1 VFERFTDNARLVVVV
16 AQDEARML
24 KHNYIGTEH
33 ILLGLLGVEC
43 GTAARVLESL
53 DVTLAEVRAEVAR
66 IVGQG
71 DEVTNGQIPFT
82 PRARKVLEL
91 SLREAVSRG
100 DNYIGTE
107 HLLLATAAENEGVAA
122 RVLLDFDVNAET
134 LRREVTHFAMGKGP
148 SERARGAPLEPV
160 EAFPPMTFSQMPSS
174 SSTMRLSR
182 EVSLGGRAPWWS
194 PLVERVD
201 LWFGMLL
208 GALLVGVGLLV
219 GRLIW
224 G

>member
-1 VFERFTDNARLVVVV
+1 
-16 AQDEARML
+16 ML

-33 ILLGLLGVEC
+33 ILLGLLGLEC

-122 RVLLDFDVNAET
+122 RV
-134 LRREVTHFAMGKGP
+134 
-148 SERARGAPLEPV
+148 
-160 EAFPPMTFSQMPSS
+160 
-174 SSTMRLSR
+174 
-182 EVSLGGRAPWWS
+182 
-194 PLVERVD
+194 
-201 LWFGMLL
+201 
-208 GALLVGVGLLV
+208 
-219 GRLIW
+219 
-224 G
+224 